1 MKYTIDTYY
10 DEQGIVIYVN
20 GAPDGVRISISC
32 EPDPQLAR
40 QIAGLI
46 RNVLL
51 ASNKHQKKRPKRS
64 VKTTNAV
71 V

>member
-20 GAPDGVRISISC
+20 DGVRISISC
-32 EPDPQLAR
+32 EPDHQLAR

-46 RNVLL
+46 RSVLL

>member
-1 MKYTIDTYY
+1 MTVDTYY

-32 EPDPQLAR
+32 EPDHQLAR

-46 RNVLL
+46 RGVLL
-51 ASNKHQKKRPKRS
+51 ASNKRQKRS
-64 VKTTNAV
+64 VKTTKAV
-71 V
+71 T